1 VTQPKAA
8 LSESANLALNIQ
20 SKAFNHKA
28 ELARHPTQDLDER
41 FQLLVSPVHAVA

>member
-1 VTQPKAA
+1 MG
-8 LSESANLALNIQ
+8 
-20 SKAFNHKA
+20 